1 VAVIPGSKSFP
12 FINDSIGQSQLQ
24 PCGVDMTLR
33 EAHAL
38 ADAGEI
44 DFDNSKRKI
53 SKSAPI
59 AFDAEGKV
67 HLAQGSYKIIYNEY
81 VRVPADAC
89 AFGFPRSSL
98 LRCGADIRCAVWDP
112 GYEGRS
118 ESLLV
123 VGNAHGITLHKNAK
137 VMQLV
142 FVRLE
147 SAAHAGYEGKYK
159 GENK

>member
-1 VAVIPGSKSFP
+1 MIVPGSKSIA
-12 FINDSIGQSQLQ
+12 FITETVGEGQLQ

-33 EAHAL
+33 EVHAL
-38 ADAGEI
+38 TDAGEI

-53 SKSAPI
+53 SKSAAL
-59 AFDAEGKV
+59 AFDSNGKL
-67 HLAQGSYKIIYNEY
+67 HLAQGCYKIVYNEY
-81 VRVPADAC
+81 VSVPIDAC

-98 LRCGADIRCAVWDP
+98 LRCGADVRCAVWDP
-112 GYEGRS
+112 GYHGRS

-123 VGNAHGITLHKNAK
+123 VHSAHGITLHKNAK

-147 SAAHAGYEGKYK
+147 SAAHKGYEGQYK

>member
-1 VAVIPGSKSFP
+1 MVGE
-12 FINDSIGQSQLQ
+12 GQLQ

-38 ADAGEI
+38 SDAGEI

-59 AFDAEGKV
+59 AFDADGKV
-67 HLAQGSYKIIYNEY
+67 RLEQGSYKIVYNEY
-81 VRVPADAC
+81 VRVPLDAC

-98 LRCGADIRCAVWDP
+98 LRCGADVRCAVWDP

-123 VGNAHGITLHKNAK
+123 VHNPHGITLHKNAK
-137 VMQLV
+137 VMQLA

-147 SAAHAGYEGKYK
+147 SAAHEAYSGKYK
-159 GENK
+159 GENKE

>member
-1 VAVIPGSKSFP
+1 VAVIPGSKSIS
-12 FINDSIGQSQLQ
+12 FITGAIGEGQLQ

-33 EAHAL
+33 EVHAL

-44 DFDNSKRKI
+44 DFDNSKRRVSASKKLEFEDGKI
-53 SKSAPI
+53 
-59 AFDAEGKV
+59 

-123 VGNAHGITLHKNAK
+123 VGNLHGITLHRNAK

-159 GENK
+159 GENR